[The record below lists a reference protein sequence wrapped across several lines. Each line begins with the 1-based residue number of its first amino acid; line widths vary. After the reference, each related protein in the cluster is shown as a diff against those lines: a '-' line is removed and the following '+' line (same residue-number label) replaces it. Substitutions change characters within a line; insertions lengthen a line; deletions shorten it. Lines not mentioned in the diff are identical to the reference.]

1 MLMLLDTDRSG
12 VIYLAAVVE
21 VPGQAGE
28 SATRVGIL
36 CLDPLDGRPIGR
48 AVLPANTD
56 ADETFRELT
65 VLDEGGVLFLH
76 RTEERADVLR
86 ADCR

>member
-1 MLMLLDTDRSG
+1 MLLDTDRSG
-12 VIYLAAVVE
+12 VIYLAGVVE
-21 VPGQAGE
+21 VPETPPSIAM
-28 SATRVGIL
+28 L

-76 RTEERADVLR
+76 RTEEQAQLLR